1 MKIFAKVLVCVLAL
15 GLLTASLAGCGKK
28 PEGDAKPAAGA
39 PAK

>member
-15 GLLTASLAGCGKK
+15 SILTASLAGCGKK
-28 PEGDAKPAAGA
+28 EPKDAKAPATA